1 MRITKAALERGWAW
15 STGLGLLAF
24 VTLAGLD
31 LWLKSLT
38 GVSTTDLQGLS
49 SAAQY
54 RLAFHAWAPEPYA
67 ARAGFNLGFDY
78 LLMPLYA
85 ASFFLSGVIAAES
98 FTPGKSPFRR
108 YMLMAAMVAPVAAL
122 LDAVENALELRMFLG
137 GATDEMARI
146 AFAVSNA
153 KTVALTVG
161 VALLIAAVVA
171 KIGMRK
177 ARARPKIEP

>member
-1 MRITKAALERGWAW
+1 MRISITALERGWAW
-15 STGLGLLAF
+15 STGLGLIVFL
-24 VTLAGLD
+24 VLAGMD

-49 SAAQY
+49 SAVQY

-85 ASFFLSGVIAAES
+85 ASFFFSGVIAAES

-108 YMLMAAMVAPVAAL
+108 YVLMAAMVAPVAAL
-122 LDAVENALELRMFLG
+122 LDAVENGLELSMFLS
-137 GATDEMARI
+137 GATDGMAQI
-146 AFAVSNA
+146 AFTISNA
-153 KTVALTVG
+153 KTVALTIGMV
-161 VALLIAAVVA
+161 LLIAALVA
-171 KIGMRK
+171 KFGMRR
-177 ARARPKIEP
+177 ARAKSKLEP

>member
-1 MRITKAALERGWAW
+1 
-15 STGLGLLAF
+15 
-24 VTLAGLD
+24 
-31 LWLKSLT
+31 
-38 GVSTTDLQGLS
+38 
-49 SAAQY
+49 
-54 RLAFHAWAPEPYA
+54 
-67 ARAGFNLGFDY
+67 
-78 LLMPLYA
+78 
-85 ASFFLSGVIAAES
+85 
-98 FTPGKSPFRR
+98 
-108 YMLMAAMVAPVAAL
+108 MLMAAMVAPVAAL